1 MADAISSL
9 EQVFSLFRRPV
20 AIYCDRGQHFDNSKM
35 RSFLKDLGISITYS
49 PSGASKSTG
58 MIEISNRLLEDV
70 LRKQNQNWDEV
81 LSKSSYAVNTRP
93 IEYLDMSSN
102 DIIFE
107 LSRKIILTTTTL
119 LSLSERNIRS

>member
-58 MIEISNRLLEDV
+58 MIEISNILLEDV

-81 LSKSSYAVNTRP
+81 LSNPHTQ
-93 IEYLDMSSN
+93 
-102 DIIFE
+102 
-107 LSRKIILTTTTL
+107 
-119 LSLSERNIRS
+119 

>member
-1 MADAISSL
+1 
-9 EQVFSLFRRPV
+9 
-20 AIYCDRGQHFDNSKM
+20 
-35 RSFLKDLGISITYS
+35 
-49 PSGASKSTG
+49 

-119 LSLSERNIRS
+119 LSLFERNIRS